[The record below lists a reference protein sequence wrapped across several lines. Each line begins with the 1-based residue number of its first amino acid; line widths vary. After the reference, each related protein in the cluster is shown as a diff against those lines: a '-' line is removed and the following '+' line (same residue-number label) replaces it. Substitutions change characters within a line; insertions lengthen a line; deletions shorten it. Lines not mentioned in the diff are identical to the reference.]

1 MRTKGKNGLQPMRS
15 LRQQLL
21 FQEQVTPLIGRTQ
34 AVCAQQTGGFC
45 CLPVFLAM
53 PAKPMLAR
61 PGGLVQALVHRVVH
75 RCCAQLAA
83 LKLLKPQ
90 QAGRAGWRPAGAA
103 FCQWRP
109 IADNTGPARRFAL
122 LRARHRTAL
131 RSACLCLPFFF
142 RERKPG
148 FFVIQGI
155 VASVLASVLFGA
167 IYYLSPF
174 LAPLDGEQ
182 IFGWRVLVTLPLTTA
197 LVLWRGE
204 WPRVLQLWRSARAA
218 PRLALLLLTSAAML
232 GIQLWLFMW
241 APLQGRALPVSLG
254 YFLLPLVMVL
264 AGRVV
269 FAERLSAAHRL
280 ATALATAG
288 VAFELLRAGG
298 VSWETWLVALGYP
311 AYFVLRRRLG
321 TDHLAG
327 HWLDM
332 VLLVPAALWF
342 MLRAPSSAALVPD
355 HPALYAL
362 LPLLGLLSA
371 VALALYMAASRML
384 PMGLFGLLTYVEPV
398 LLVLVA
404 LLLGESIAPDQW
416 PTYALVFAAVGV
428 LVLDGA
434 LQFVRE
440 RRRQRQRLAM
450 ARSRTA

>member
-1 MRTKGKNGLQPMRS
+1 MFK
-15 LRQQLL
+15 
-21 FQEQVTPLIGRTQ
+21 
-34 AVCAQQTGGFC
+34 
-45 CLPVFLAM
+45 
-53 PAKPMLAR
+53 
-61 PGGLVQALVHRVVH
+61 
-75 RCCAQLAA
+75 
-83 LKLLKPQ
+83 
-90 QAGRAGWRPAGAA
+90 
-103 FCQWRP
+103 
-109 IADNTGPARRFAL
+109 
-122 LRARHRTAL
+122 
-131 RSACLCLPFFF
+131 
-142 RERKPG
+142 
-148 FFVIQGI
+148 GI

-174 LAPLDGEQ
+174 LAPLGGEE
-182 IFGWRVLVTLPLTTA
+182 IFGWRVLCTLPFTTV
-197 LVLWRGE
+197 LLLWRGE
-204 WPRVLQLWRSARAA
+204 GAQVQALWQRVRARPALA
-218 PRLALLLLTSAAML
+218 PALLLSSAML
-232 GIQLWLFMW
+232 GVQLWLFMW
-241 APLQGRALPVSLG
+241 APLHGRALPVSLG

-450 ARSRTA
+450 ARSGTA